1 MFRRCAGWLLMVGFA
16 LLLVGCP
23 AKRADP
29 GNVAQGKPPRP
40 DLSGPDT
47 ALHSYWALID
57 WYQRTM
63 LARVNAQDPAPS
75 MSDLMATVAVGD
87 VLESFKNFTPRTLK
101 LERTVESIA
110 REGPDTAQ
118 VIAHI
123 RNSPGELPGLTPTP
137 IELFERESGGE
148 YRYLLRRQPDGW
160 KVAEVWR
167 LDESSGPRRIR

>member
-1 MFRRCAGWLLMVGFA
+1 MFRRCAGWLLMAGFS
-16 LLLVGCP
+16 LLLAGCP

-29 GNVAQGKPPRP
+29 GNVAQGKPPRS

-75 MSDLMATVAVGD
+75 MSELMATVAVGD
-87 VLESFKNFTPRTLK
+87 VLDSFKNFTPRMLQ

-110 REGPDTAQ
+110 REGPDTA
-118 VIAHI
+118 
-123 RNSPGELPGLTPTP
+123 RLSPRPSGSRSNSRSAANWHCNAKETWNRH
-137 IELFERESGGE
+137 ELFRQSS
-148 YRYLLRRQPDGW
+148 YHRRRRNRLRQGNR
-160 KVAEVWR
+160 AHCR
-167 LDESSGPRRIR
+167 